1 MAVGRP
7 TVSGRREEAIT
18 TEKTPGA
25 AAGIRPPQQKDLIMS
40 KKIGFVG
47 LGTMGLPM
55 AVNLNKA
62 GFEVIGYDAYA
73 GSRQKALAA
82 GITIAETL
90 QEVAARSEDTIVS
103 MVRDYAQNLDVILGE
118 GGLLSAGPK
127 DLTIIVMST
136 LDPDTMNELGQQVEE
151 SGYAKLIAAAVSGGA
166 TGAQAGTLSIMASGP
181 EDRVASARAYFD
193 AVGSNVFYYGSE
205 PGNSQAAKLVNNLI
219 LGITMNAVAEGLK
232 FGAQYNLPQD
242 ELLNL
247 FRVSTGDSWV
257 ARNWASVSEWTAD
270 TALAVLLKDLK
281 AAHLKGLE
289 HHVAMP
295 FNALS
300 STQLFNSM
308 GKEKPQTT

>member
-1 MAVGRP
+1 
-7 TVSGRREEAIT
+7 
-18 TEKTPGA
+18 
-25 AAGIRPPQQKDLIMS
+25 MS

-62 GFEVIGYDAYA
+62 GFEVIGYDAFE
-73 GSRQKALAA
+73 GSREKARAA

-90 QEVAARSEDTIVS
+90 KDVARQSDDAIVS
-103 MVRDYAQNLDVILGE
+103 MVRDYAQNVDVILGE
-118 GGLLSAGPK
+118 EGLLSAEPK
-127 DLTIIVMST
+127 NLTIIVMST
-136 LDPDTMNELGQQVEE
+136 LDPDTMNELGRQVEE
-151 SGYAKLIAAAVSGGA
+151 HSDVKLIAAAVSGGS
-166 TGAQAGTLSIMASGP
+166 TGAEAGTLSIMTSGP
-181 EDRVASARAYFD
+181 EDRVTAARPYFD
-193 AVGSNVFYYGSE
+193 AVGSNVFYYGSK

-219 LGITMNAVAEGLK
+219 LGINMNALAEGLK

-247 FRVSTGDSWV
+247 FKVSTGDSWV
-257 ARNWASVSEWTAD
+257 ARNWDSVSEWTAD

-289 HHVAMP
+289 HNIAMP

-308 GKEKPQTT
+308 DKKPEAK

>member
-1 MAVGRP
+1 
-7 TVSGRREEAIT
+7 
-18 TEKTPGA
+18 
-25 AAGIRPPQQKDLIMS
+25 MS

-62 GFEVIGYDAYA
+62 GFEVIGYDAFE
-73 GSRQKALAA
+73 GSRQKAIAA

-90 QEVAARSEDTIVS
+90 KDVAQQADDAIVS
-103 MVRDYAQNLDVILGE
+103 MVRDYAQNVDVILGE
-118 GGLLSAGPK
+118 DGLLSANSK
-127 DLTIIVMST
+127 NLTIIVMST

-151 SGYAKLIAAAVSGGA
+151 HGDVRLIAAAVSGGS
-166 TGAQAGTLSIMASGP
+166 TGAEAGTLSIMTSGA
-181 EDRVASARAYFD
+181 EDRVTAARPYFD
-193 AVGSNVFYYGSE
+193 AVGSNVFYYGSK

-219 LGITMNAVAEGLK
+219 LGINMNAIAEGLK

-247 FRVSTGDSWV
+247 FQVSTGDSWV
-257 ARNWASVSEWTAD
+257 ARNWDSVSEWTAD

-300 STQLFNSM
+300 STQLFDSM
-308 GKEKPQTT
+308 GKNKP